1 MCDMDL
7 LAAARCWR
15 DAGPGST
22 RQARASAWTIAFS
35 PPTHDPHD
43 EHRASVAHVRTGLQ
57 IGRME
62 AAILE
67 ADWPATQAESV
78 LKGIHRA

>member
-1 MCDMDL
+1 MPAGSRAVSFRFGPWR
-7 LAAARCWR
+7 LASPVPAWL
-15 DAGPGST
+15 
-22 RQARASAWTIAFS
+22 RASERNGSWLRS
-35 PPTHDPHD
+35 
-43 EHRASVAHVRTGLQ
+43 AHVRTGLQ